1 MIGAAERSR
10 VGWAFGFIMQDEV
23 IVRYQFSDE
32 QMKQIAS
39 NLPVQRRILHFA
51 PPLGGIVIIIITLRF
66 FWTAPDAYDIAASFL
81 PVLLLG
87 VFLIFL
93 YPLAKWIT
101 LRQLRR
107 NLVYNV
113 WVTWTITAERL
124 FCDGGEAFHHDF
136 AWTMVSRIVETSAGF
151 LLFSGYVAYWLPVT
165 GFADASNIQ
174 IFKDLARQKV
184 AKFETRT

>member
-1 MIGAAERSR
+1 M
-10 VGWAFGFIMQDEV
+10 AFGFIMQDEV

-51 PPLGGIVIIIITLRF
+51 PLLGIIVITLITLRF
-66 FWTAPDAYDIAASFL
+66 FWTAPDAHEFADSFL

-107 NLVYNV
+107 SLAYNV
-113 WVTWTITAERL
+113 
-124 FCDGGEAFHHDF
+124 
-136 AWTMVSRIVETSAGF
+136 
-151 LLFSGYVAYWLPVT
+151 
-165 GFADASNIQ
+165 
-174 IFKDLARQKV
+174 
-184 AKFETRT
+184 